1 MKTIRGAA
9 AALLISTLAL
19 TACTGTPALEVTTNA
34 PAAEATPTP
43 TPSPTPTVAADAERG
58 TRANPLAV
66 GESRKISELSM
77 WTVGADAAT
86 ITKNGYIV
94 LPIRLGMDWEATRQ
108 QYRDAGE
115 DPAALDNEGVDP
127 STSLFVTF
135 VTAGGKT
142 YRDWSSVD
150 SDNDDPQPWLW
161 GVGALYPPAETTTAF
176 FPITVPTEEI
186 PGGVWR
192 VENSAGETIF
202 LAQQ

>member
-43 TPSPTPTVAADAERG
+43 TPTPTPTAAADAVRG
-58 TRANPLAV
+58 TRANPLAI
-66 GESRKISELSM
+66 GETRKISELSM

-86 ITKNGYIV
+86 LVRDGYIV

-108 QYRDAGE
+108 QYRDNGQDPSALE
-115 DPAALDNEGVDP
+115 DEGVDP
-127 STSLFVTF
+127 LTSLTVTF
-135 VTAGGKT
+135 VTSGGKT
-142 YRDWSSVD
+142 YRDWSSA
-150 SDNDDPQPWLW
+150 SYSEDDPQPWLW
-161 GVGALYPPAETTTAF
+161 NVGALYPPAETATAF
-176 FPITVPTEEI
+176 FPVTVPAEEI
-186 PGGVWR
+186 PGGVWKI
-192 VENSAGETIF
+192 ENPVGETIF

>member
-1 MKTIRGAA
+1 MKTIRGTAV
-9 AALLISTLAL
+9 ALLISTLAL
-19 TACTGTPALEVTTNA
+19 TACTGAPALEVTTNA

-43 TPSPTPTVAADAERG
+43 TPSATPTVAADAVRG

-94 LPIRLGMDWEATRQ
+94 LPIRLGMDWEASRQ
-108 QYRDAGE
+108 QYRDNGQ
-115 DPAALDNEGVDP
+115 DPAALENEGVDP
-127 STSLFVTF
+127 VTSLTVTF

-142 YRDWSSVD
+142 YRDWSSANY
-150 SDNDDPQPWLW
+150 SEDDPQPWLW
-161 GVGALYPPAETTTAF
+161 GVGALYPPAETATAF
-176 FPITVPTEEI
+176 FPITVPAEEI
-186 PGGVWR
+186 PGGVWK
-192 VENSAGETIF
+192 VENPIGETIF